1 MSRVKN
7 NNNFNNFKFCQ
18 VVGEITLLA
27 ATGDMKARMLQ
38 AQNAFVSSIVDRFD
52 SRIQN
57 KQIALDLR
65 ECLDFRRMPLAD
77 SEASNALLMTHGD
90 DAVERV
96 VRSHFPDLDAE
107 IVKDELLAAKIFVR
121 ETQARYLQQRDP
133 DDAIKGTILL
143 LTGRGSIFEA
153 LFSRSNVCS
162 KSIPSLLI
170 IADYMISFMWQ
181 SCCGERA
188 GSHINR
194 TKTLERTLLGDQT
207 FDSLV
212 FNTFNMPH
220 LHEMD
225 FDALNA
231 RWAKSGHKMGTFNGS
246 GDSRESASKVV
257 RRHLAAT
264 SSTFLFKAGD

>member
-1 MSRVKN
+1 M
-7 NNNFNNFKFCQ
+7 
-18 VVGEITLLA
+18 LA
-27 ATGDMKARMLQ
+27 ATGDIKARMLQ
-38 AQNAFVSSIVDRFD
+38 AQKAFVSSIVRGFD

-65 ECLDFRRMPLAD
+65 ECLDFRRMPLAN

-96 VRSHFPDLDAE
+96 VRSHFSGLDAE
-107 IVKDELLAAKIFVR
+107 IVKDELLAAKFFVR
-121 ETQARYLQQRDP
+121 ETQARYLQQSDP
-133 DDAIKGTILL
+133 DDATKGTILL

-153 LFSRSNVCS
+153 LFSRSDVCS
-162 KSIPSLLI
+162 KPIPSLLR
-170 IADYMISFMWQ
+170 IADFMISFMWQ

-194 TKTLERTLLGDQT
+194 TKTRERTLLGDQT

-212 FNTFNMPH
+212 FNTFNMPS

-231 RWAKSGHKMGTFNGS
+231 RWAEGGHMMGTTNG
-246 GDSRESASKVV
+246 GLNADESASKVV
-257 RRHLAAT
+257 RRHLAKK
-264 SSTFLFKAGD
+264 SSTFLFK